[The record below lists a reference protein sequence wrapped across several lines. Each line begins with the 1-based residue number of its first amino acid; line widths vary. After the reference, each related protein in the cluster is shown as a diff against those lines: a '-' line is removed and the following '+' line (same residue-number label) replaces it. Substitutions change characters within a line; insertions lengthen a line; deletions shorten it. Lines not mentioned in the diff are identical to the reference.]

1 MGSLRASLHKG
12 FTFAEAAEPRHHK
25 GSWSKG
31 FTLAEVLITLG
42 IIGVVAALTIPTLI
56 QKYTNKVVET
66 RLVQFYSSINQAV
79 KLSEID
85 NGDKKLWYKD
95 VSGGVPDKDGNLPST
110 SDAQEWFETYL
121 APYMKIS
128 KIGMYKEGSLLVYFN
143 NGSILR
149 AAAHTTRDWYFFP
162 GDMEK
167 CLKKSEKAGACLFYF
182 SFNPASSSPTW
193 KYAVDKGFETMI
205 YLWDGT
211 KEQVEN
217 ICLKK
222 LPPPDSS
229 VSNAAWC
236 SRWIQLNNWKIPE
249 NYPYK
254 VSY

>member
-1 MGSLRASLHKG
+1 M
-12 FTFAEAAEPRHHK
+12 T
-25 GSWSKG
+25 KG

-56 QKYTNKVVET
+56 QKYTNRVVET
-66 RLVQFYSSINQAV
+66 RLLQFYSSINEAV
-79 KLSEID
+79 RLSEIE
-85 NGDKKLWYKD
+85 NGDKKYWYKD
-95 VSGGVPDKDGNLPST
+95 LSGAVPDEDGNKPEISE
-110 SDAQEWFETYL
+110 SEEWFKTYL
-121 APYMKIS
+121 APYMKIL
-128 KIGMYKEGSLLVYFN
+128 KIDSSEDGSLLVYFN
-143 NGSILR
+143 NGSTLQ
-149 AAAHTTRDWYFFP
+149 AAAHTTRDWFFYT
-162 GDMEK
+162 GNREK
-167 CLKKSEKAGACLFYF
+167 CLKKTQSVGSCMFYF